1 MIDDKDVMHIA
12 SLARLKIT
20 DEEREQFKEQLSNI
34 LVYFQKLDELDTDDI
49 EPMKHVIETKN
60 VLRADEPR
68 QSVPQADALKNAP
81 QQDGQHFIVPG
92 VFED

>member
-1 MIDDKDVMHIA
+1 MIDNKDVMHIA

-20 DEEREQFKEQLSNI
+20 DEEREQFKVQLSNI
-34 LVYFQKLDELDTDDI
+34 LDYFQKLDELDTGHI
-49 EPMKHVIETKN
+49 EPMKHVIETQN

-68 QSVPQADALKNAP
+68 PHVSQAEALKNAP